1 MARPAGQAG
10 DPLQRLADCA
20 LCALGVISDK
30 VTEGGVRQNAIA
42 ALVLLATCIPVAQTQ
57 PWEPGRTRLRAGI
70 TQGGWAMRGPRTS
83 GVLAVLG
90 ALLVVVLGATA
101 AAAQAQATPEHEN
114 FRFPFEFSLSNP
126 CSGEFVVFNGTSS
139 GNITTFTDSSG
150 QFHLTVLDLI
160 TGQGQG
166 ESGNRYRFSDTLN
179 TSVISAPDFAP
190 FVITQTLTD
199 RVIAQGN
206 APNFVLHTTVHTT
219 VNANG
224 EVTAN
229 TVKSSA
235 ECR

>member
-1 MARPAGQAG
+1 MR
-10 DPLQRLADCA
+10 RLF
-20 LCALGVISDK
+20 
-30 VTEGGVRQNAIA
+30 
-42 ALVLLATCIPVAQTQ
+42 ALVGIYVMALAMAP
-57 PWEPGRTRLRAGI
+57 
-70 TQGGWAMRGPRTS
+70 
-83 GVLAVLG
+83 
-90 ALLVVVLGATA
+90 A
-101 AAAQAQATPEHEN
+101 AASAQATPEHQN

-126 CSGEFVVFNGTSS
+126 CSGELVVFNGTSS

-166 ESGNRYRFSDTLN
+166 ASGNRYRFGDTLN
-179 TSVISAPDFAP
+179 TSEIAAPDSAP
-190 FVITQTLTD
+190 FVITQTFTD

-206 APNFVLHTTVHTT
+206 APNFVLHTTVHLT

>member
-1 MARPAGQAG
+1 MA
-10 DPLQRLADCA
+10 L
-20 LCALGVISDK
+20 
-30 VTEGGVRQNAIA
+30 
-42 ALVLLATCIPVAQTQ
+42 
-57 PWEPGRTRLRAGI
+57 
-70 TQGGWAMRGPRTS
+70 
-83 GVLAVLG
+83 
-90 ALLVVVLGATA
+90 ALLPA
-101 AAAQAQATPEHEN
+101 AASAQAAPEHAN
-114 FRFPFEFSLSNP
+114 FRFPFEFSLANP
-126 CSGEFVVFNGTSS
+126 CSGELVVFNGTSI

-150 QFHLTVLDLI
+150 QFHQSVLDLI

-166 ESGNRYRFSDTLN
+166 ELGNRYRFADTLN

-206 APNFVLHTTVHTT
+206 APNFVLHTTVHLT